1 MENRYIFIA
10 RLKQSKDIRELT
22 VKTKTPHMEAPE
34 IKKKNKTDTLLEEI
48 PGKFSKQMKTA
59 SDYGVL

>member
-48 PGKFSKQMKTA
+48 PGKFSKQMKTV